1 MNDEGIGIAGWL
13 LADLTLVLALI
24 FLALVPGRATAPP
37 PAPVIADIG
46 CSHTAEAM
54 PVVTCEPTVEGER
67 PLTFEWEV
75 EHGEPKGAL
84 DEPTLTAAFDSAGW
98 VKLLVRNEGGAANET
113 YPVIPPAPTPEP
125 TPETGLLQ
133 ADFRFD
139 QLVLSGIGSG
149 PVSDDEIANARVR
162 EGLRKE
168 QEDTKDDKIDDWSWD
183 LTAEELLRRRQDG
196 GWRIALIETFSRS
209 HPVGNEV
216 AQSRSVNEA
225 FFTYLRERGTPP
237 NGCIFL
243 GGPDTVENDWTA
255 AYLDRT
261 HLDAES
267 SRINLYFVWEPDAA
281 CDPSP

>member
-24 FLALVPGRATAPP
+24 FLALVPGRAAEPETPMPTPTPTA
-37 PAPVIADIG
+37 
-46 CSHTAEAM
+46 TAS
-54 PVVTCEPTVEGER
+54 PT
-67 PLTFEWEV
+67 
-75 EHGEPKGAL
+75 
-84 DEPTLTAAFDSAGW
+84 PTPT
-98 VKLLVRNEGGAANET
+98 
-113 YPVIPPAPTPEP
+113 PTPEAAP
-125 TPETGLLQ
+125 SEQTYQ
-133 ADFRFD
+133 ATFNFD
-139 QLVLSGIGSG
+139 QLVLSGIGS
-149 PVSDDEIANARVR
+149 DHTADALAEKIANARVR

-168 QEDTKDDKIDDWSWD
+168 QEDTKDDDIDDWSWD
-183 LTAEELLRRRQDG
+183 LTADDYLMAEELLRRRQAG

-216 AQSRSVNEA
+216 TQSRSVNEA
-225 FFTYLRERGTPP
+225 FFTYLRERRTPP

-261 HLDAES
+261 HLDAAS